1 MQQASSS
8 HGASVS
14 IGGSLLNDAILQRV
28 EVRQRLNDHWYCEI
42 ECRDTHDRPIP
53 GEDALGST
61 CSLTTIGEDG
71 SQHTIFSGILYDVAL
86 RQEVSGSYTAILRGV
101 SLSWLIDHSER
112 YAYFGTSSINAI
124 ASQIGGLAG
133 GADCSLT
140 DKPSPA
146 EYVQYGETSW
156 QFLLRLADDHEG
168 WIRSGLGSLEL
179 RNTFDA
185 PTPLIY
191 RDHRGLLEFF
201 IDGQLGPA
209 KIAASQY
216 DSSKFISQTWP
227 GQQKHPQFE
236 SQGSR
241 MGNAVA
247 SGSSSLNLLGYTPRS
262 RSWSTDDMATRA
274 SSEAE
279 RSLGGVLAG
288 GTSRDQTLNAGG
300 AIEVQNLNDANGVY
314 YLLEVTHTWTTKEYL
329 NHFVATPWKN
339 WRAATRFRPH
349 AGLGVQVGRV
359 VANNDPDQRG
369 RLRVSLY
376 WQEGGSLLWAPMI
389 SLHTGAAF
397 GLTVI
402 PEIGDEVLVGFLDSD
417 PERPV
422 ILGSLWNE
430 IHTPPRDQFATAS
443 ESPDNLVKR
452 IVTKSGIRVHLVD
465 TPGQESIS
473 LNTPRSNSLLLS
485 EKVAET
491 GRPAV
496 SLNTLGDIHLH
507 AAGRIHYQSATHSH
521 HVDGKTMHSA
531 AISIADIF
539 GNTAPFETTEIH
551 ATLSDGSFFQG
562 PVASGQA
569 FHKLP
574 PGSNTFQAPQFYV
587 ERPPDTE
594 DEA

>member
-1 MQQASSS
+1 MQQASSQ
-8 HGASVS
+8 GASVS

-42 ECRDTHDRPIP
+42 ECRGTYDRPIP
-53 GEDALGST
+53 GEDALGSACT
-61 CSLTTIGEDG
+61 LTIIGDDG

-86 RQEVSGSYTAILRGV
+86 RQEVWGSYTAILRGV
-101 SLSWLIDHSER
+101 SMSWLIDHSER
-112 YAYFGTSSINAI
+112 YAYFGTSSVNAM
-124 ASQIGGLAG
+124 ASQLGGLAG
-133 GADCSLT
+133 GASCALT
-140 DKPSPA
+140 DKSSPA
-146 EYVQYGETSW
+146 EYVQYGETDW
-156 QFLLRLADDHEG
+156 QFLLRLADDHKG

-179 RNTFDA
+179 RDSFDS

-191 RDHRGLLEFF
+191 RDHHGLLEFSV
-201 IDGQLGPA
+201 DGELRPG

-216 DSSKFISQTWP
+216 DSSQFISQAWP
-227 GQQKHPQFE
+227 GQQKEPQYE
-236 SQGSR
+236 SQGAR
-241 MGNAVA
+241 MGEAIG
-247 SGSSSLNLLGYTPRS
+247 SGSASLNLVGYTSRS

-279 RSLGGVLAG
+279 RSLGGGLRAG
-288 GTSRDQTLNAGG
+288 GVSRDQTLNAGG
-300 AIEVQNLNDANGVY
+300 AIDVQNLNEANGVY
-314 YLLEVTHTWTTKEYL
+314 YLLEVTHTWTTKEYI

-349 AGLGVQVGRV
+349 AGRGVQVGRV
-359 VANNDPDQRG
+359 IANHDPDQRG

-376 WQEGGSLLWAPMI
+376 WQEQGSLLWAPMI
-389 SLHTGAAF
+389 SLHSGASF
-397 GLTVI
+397 GFTVI
-402 PEIGDEVLVGFLDSD
+402 PEIGDEVLVGFLDGD

-422 ILGSLWNE
+422 ILGSLWNAT
-430 IHTPPRDQFATAS
+430 HTPPRDQFATAN
-443 ESPDNLVKR
+443 ESQDNLVKR
-452 IVTKSGIRVHLVD
+452 IVTKSGIRIHMVD
-465 TPGQESIS
+465 TPGHESIS
-473 LNTPRSNSLLLS
+473 LATPRSNNLLLS

-521 HVDGKTMHSA
+521 HVDGKIMHSA

-539 GNTAPFETTEIH
+539 GNTGSFETTEIH
-551 ATLSDGSFFQG
+551 ATLSDGSSFQG
-562 PVASGQA
+562 PVAAGQA

-574 PGSNTFQAPQFYV
+574 PGTNTFQAPQFYV
-587 ERPPDTE
+587 ERPPDAE

>member
-1 MQQASSS
+1 MQQASS

-14 IGGSLLNDAILQRV
+14 IGGNILNDAILQRV

-42 ECRDTHDRPIP
+42 ECRDTLDCPIP

-61 CSLTTIGEDG
+61 CTLTTIGEDG
-71 SQHTIFSGILYDVAL
+71 SQHTIFSGILYDVAI
-86 RQEVSGSYTAILRGV
+86 RREVWGSYTAILRGV
-101 SLSWLIDHSER
+101 SMSWLIDHSER
-112 YAYFGTSSINAI
+112 YAYFGTSSISAI

-133 GADCSLT
+133 GAACSLT
-140 DKPSPA
+140 DKSSPA
-146 EYVQYGETSW
+146 EYVQYGETNW
-156 QFLLRLADDHEG
+156 QYLLRLADDHEG

-179 RNTFDA
+179 RNTFDP
-185 PTPLIY
+185 PTPLIF
-191 RDHRGLLEFF
+191 RDHYGLLEFF
-201 IDGQLGPA
+201 VDGQLGPA

-216 DSSKFISQTWP
+216 DSSKFISQTWL
-227 GQQKHPQFE
+227 GQQKQPQYE

-241 MGNAVA
+241 MGSAVA
-247 SGSSSLNLLGYTPRS
+247 SGSSSLNLLGYTSRS
-262 RSWSTDDMATRA
+262 RSWSTDDMANRA

-279 RSLGGVLAG
+279 RSLGGGVLAG
-288 GTSRDQTLNAGG
+288 GISRDRTLNAGG

-329 NHFVATPWKN
+329 NHFVATPWKS
-339 WRAATRFRPH
+339 WRAATRPRPH

-376 WQEGGSLLWAPMI
+376 WQEQGSLLWAPMT

-397 GLTVI
+397 GLTVM

-422 ILGSLWNE
+422 ILGSLWNAT
-430 IHTPPRDQFATAS
+430 HTPPRDQFATTN

-452 IVTKSGIRVHLVD
+452 IVTKSGIRIHLVD

-473 LNTPRSNSLLLS
+473 LATPRSNNLLLS

-491 GRPAV
+491 GRPVV

-521 HVDGKTMHSA
+521 HVDGKIMHSA
-531 AISIADIF
+531 SISIADIF
-539 GNTAPFETTEIH
+539 GNTAPFETVEIH
-551 ATLSDGSFFQG
+551 ATLSDGSSFQG
-562 PVASGQA
+562 FVASGQA

-574 PGSNTFQAPQFYV
+574 PGMNTFQAPQFYV
-587 ERPPDTE
+587 ERPPDAE